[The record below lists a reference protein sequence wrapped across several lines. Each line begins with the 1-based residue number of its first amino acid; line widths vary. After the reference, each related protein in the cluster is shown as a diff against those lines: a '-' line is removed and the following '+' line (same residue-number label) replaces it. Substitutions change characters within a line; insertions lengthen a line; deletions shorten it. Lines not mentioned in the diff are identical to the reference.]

1 MGFRSV
7 NLGLDSGLVFV
18 LRQAMKQELH
28 GKVGTVGWFHI
39 PKNHDHHAWVHIGN
53 VVESKMTPPN
63 YSSFTRS
70 EWHKM
75 GENGINH
82 PQLEADCSQASLGA
96 LAGPK

>member
-28 GKVGTVGWFHI
+28 GKVGTAGWFHI
-39 PKNHDHHAWVHIGN
+39 PKNQDHHAWVHTAN
-53 VVESKMTPPN
+53 VVKSKMIPPN

-70 EWHKM
+70 EWQKM
-75 GENGINH
+75 
-82 PQLEADCSQASLGA
+82 A
-96 LAGPK
+96 